1 MALILTEQ
9 DVRSLVGVED
19 AIDSLDASLRRQG
32 EGHAVNLPRRRV
44 HIRGGGGL
52 QILPAAD
59 FGTGIV
65 GYKAY
70 TVGPGGAKFHVM
82 IYDTSTGILK
92 AIVQAAALG
101 SYRTGAASGV
111 ASRYMSREDS
121 ATLGVIGSGN
131 QARTQVQAICAVRPI
146 QEVRIYGR
154 NVSRREAFAES
165 VGKTVDA
172 TVDAVSTPAE
182 AAANADIVV
191 TATNAVAPVLEGEW
205 LSEGSHVNAIG
216 SNSIIRREIDL
227 ETARRAARV
236 VVDDREQALL
246 ECGDLLEAW
255 ERGVVDPAR
264 MDELG
269 DVVAGRI
276 PGRTS
281 NNEITLFESQ
291 GVGLWDLA
299 LAEVV
304 FQRARE
310 KGVGTEVEL

>member
-9 DVRSLVGVED
+9 DVHSLVGVKD
-19 AIDSLDASLRRQG
+19 AIDALDASLRHQG

-59 FGTGIV
+59 FEAGIV

-82 IYDTSTGILK
+82 LYDTSTGVLK
-92 AIVQAAALG
+92 AIIQAAALG

-111 ASRYMSREDS
+111 ASRYMAREDS

-131 QARTQVQAICAVRPI
+131 QARTQVQAICLVRSI
-146 QEVRIYGR
+146 REVKVYGR
-154 NVSRREAFAES
+154 DASRREAFAES

-172 TVDAVSTPAE
+172 AVNAVSTPS
-182 AAANADIVV
+182 AAASNADIVV
-191 TATNAVAPVLEGEW
+191 TATNAVTPVLEGEW

-227 ETARRAARV
+227 ETVRRAARI

-269 DVVAGRI
+269 DVVAGRMR
-276 PGRTS
+276 GRTS
-281 NNEITLFESQ
+281 NDEITLFESQ
-291 GVGLWDLA
+291 GVGLWDLS
-299 LAEVV
+299 LAEVA
-304 FQRARE
+304 FQRAQE